1 MRKLMLPLDEKT
13 RESLKC
19 GEEVLLSG
27 YIYTARDAAHKRM
40 MDSIP
45 FEIEDST
52 IYYVGPSA
60 SKPNEIYGSCGPTT
74 ASRMDAYTPY
84 LLDKGLKCIIAKGKR
99 SKEVKEALMRNKAI
113 YFVTIGG
120 LGAYL
125 KNCVKEVEEI
135 AYSDLGTEAIRKLY
149 IEDFPVFVG
158 IDVKGDDI
166 YD

>member
-52 IYYVGPSA
+52 IYFNLIFTVH
-60 SKPNEIYGSCGPTT
+60 
-74 ASRMDAYTPY
+74 
-84 LLDKGLKCIIAKGKR
+84 LLPFIFRI
-99 SKEVKEALMRNKAI
+99 
-113 YFVTIGG
+113 
-120 LGAYL
+120 
-125 KNCVKEVEEI
+125 
-135 AYSDLGTEAIRKLY
+135 
-149 IEDFPVFVG
+149 
-158 IDVKGDDI
+158 
-166 YD
+166 

>member
-1 MRKLMLPLDEKT
+1 MRRLMLPLDEET
-13 RESLKC
+13 CLSLKC

-40 MDSIP
+40 MNGIP
-45 FEIEDST
+45 FDIRDAA
-52 IYYVGPSA
+52 IYYVGPSQ

-74 ASRMDAYTPY
+74 ASRMDAYTPH
-84 LLDKGLKCIIAKGKR
+84 LLDKGLRCIIAKGKR
-99 SKEVKEALMRNKAI
+99 NSEVKKALIRNKGI

-125 KNCVKEVEEI
+125 KKCVKEVEAV
-135 AYSDLGTEAIRKLY
+135 AYEDLGTESIKRLY

-158 IDVKGDDI
+158 IDTKGEDI
-166 YD
+166 YE